1 MEASI
6 RRAIHQYLARC
17 TRGDTSSTTMK
28 GEKAHE
34 IQKQQVD
41 TSRKI
46 TQVRERDLPGAEMK
60 EVEDGR
66 K

>member
-1 MEASI
+1 
-6 RRAIHQYLARC
+6 
-17 TRGDTSSTTMK
+17 MK